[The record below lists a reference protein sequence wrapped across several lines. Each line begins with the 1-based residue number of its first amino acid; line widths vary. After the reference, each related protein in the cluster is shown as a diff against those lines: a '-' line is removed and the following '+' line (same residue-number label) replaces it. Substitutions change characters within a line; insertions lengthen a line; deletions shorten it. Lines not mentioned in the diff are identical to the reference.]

1 MANEKQGILLTG
13 LWQRK
18 NKKGEIYYAG
28 SLSFG
33 ANLIM
38 LKNEKKNSERSPDL
52 MLYMVSQEDQEDLD
66 YAGSEGEI
74 PF

>member
-1 MANEKQGILLTG
+1 MANEQQRILLTG

-18 NKKGEIYYAG
+18 NEKGEIYYAG

-38 LKNEKKNSERSPDL
+38 LKNEKKNSERSPDI
-52 MLYMVSQEDQEDLD
+52 MLYMVSKEDQEALEF
-66 YAGSEGEI
+66 AGSKGEI